1 MMNIVR
7 AKYSGVQQ
15 RNRDNPGRVRFS
27 DVELEKGDAE
37 STRDRRIPPQK
48 TQSFKGDK
56 KKSWL
61 NRQFSGQMNQEYN
74 FSDSAEYPA
83 AVAAAAYAIKTI
95 EDLGIEAQKRENAA
109 SKTLKKIRSKSEDKF
124 PNVTEPR
131 ADPRKVSDEV
141 QEKRVPITTS
151 TDINIPKEVTA
162 PVPSFKRIPTS
173 ADEQFNSIDAVEFKT
188 TEPKRTDVSAPR
200 IKKTPTFPEKNL
212 NSTGIGKPESTFPKS
227 DHQNT
232 KPATFPPTDTK
243 GQSSAKPGMENTK
256 ADAWEKAEMA
266 KITERY
272 EKLNAKIFEWES
284 KKKTAAKRKMDKIE
298 SDLEKKRAKAMQKY
312 RSKMAMINQ
321 IAGGARAKADENRRH
336 EEVQVKEKANKIR
349 TTGKYPASCFCF

>member
-1 MMNIVR
+1 METLIKQMR

-131 ADPRKVSDEV
+131 ADPRKVS
-141 QEKRVPITTS
+141 
-151 TDINIPKEVTA
+151 
-162 PVPSFKRIPTS
+162 VPSFKRIPTS